1 MNEWPLAWW
10 RHQMETLSALL
21 ALCAGNSTDTGEL
34 TSQMPVARSFD
45 VFVDLRLKWLSKQSW
60 GWLFETPSR
69 SLWRHCNGKSLYYS
83 LSSRTKI
90 VSKIPYNRYRY
101 NVVHY
106 STILHTALQ
115 WLKLKMFLV
124 SFSTYP
130 EHSVYG
136 NPLTPLSI
144 MLAGPTYPVA
154 NRLAKK

>member
-1 MNEWPLAWW
+1 MNEYIISSYYRSYTSESLVNEWPLAWW
-10 RHQMETLSALL
+10 RNQMETLSALL
-21 ALCAGNSTDTGEL
+21 ALCAGNSTVTGEL
-34 TSQMPVARSFD
+34 TSQMPVAWSFD
-45 VFVDLRLKWLSKQSW
+45 VFVDLRLKRLSKQSW

-115 WLKLKMFLV
+115 WLKQKINKKQ
-124 SFSTYP
+124 SES
-130 EHSVYG
+130 S
-136 NPLTPLSI
+136 NPCR
-144 MLAGPTYPVA
+144 V
-154 NRLAKK
+154 